1 MPHAEPEWAQPEGAA
16 PDIVL
21 QPEPAVL
28 MGSSVAVRRLSDDI
42 QSVATEPYVLIES
55 EAGLDTDIVAS
66 TIHARSRRRGRYVA
80 VECRAVRSQLVER
93 TLFGSARRQSRN
105 GNSIDANSA
114 LAQAGGG
121 TLYLGNVCELS
132 PAAQTRLLHVRG
144 VAIVAA
150 TTADLGARVEE
161 GRFDASLLE
170 QLSRARIAVPGLR
183 CRAEDLPLMI
193 ETLIAERCAE
203 AGVAVKAVTDA
214 AMSLLISMPW
224 PGNLVELRHAIEQ
237 LVSVAS
243 SDVIE
248 VEDILAHVQF
258 QGALAPHSPSGTLR
272 AARRQFERD
281 YIALILR
288 QHHGRVG
295 DAARALGIQRT
306 NLYRKARQLGIS
318 VARPVQS

>member
-1 MPHAEPEWAQPEGAA
+1 MQRGTVPHAEP
-16 PDIVL
+16 IVP
-21 QPEPAVL
+21 QAEPAVL
-28 MGSSVAVRRLSDDI
+28 MGSSAAVRRLTDDI
-42 QSVATEPYVLIES
+42 HSVVTEPYVLIES

-66 TIHARSRRRGRYVA
+66 TIHARSRRRGRYVP
-80 VECRAVRSQLVER
+80 VECRAVKSQLVER

-105 GNSIDANSA
+105 GEALDASSA
-114 LAQAGGG
+114 LAQAAGG
-121 TLYLGNVCELS
+121 TLYLGNICELS
-132 PAAQTRLLHVRG
+132 PAAQARLVDVRG
-144 VAIVAA
+144 VAIVGA
-150 TTADLGARVEE
+150 TTADLEARVEE
-161 GRFDASLLE
+161 GRFHADLLE

-183 CRAEDLPLMI
+183 RRIEDLPLII
-193 ETLIAERCAE
+193 EALVAERCAD
-203 AGVAVKAVTDA
+203 AGVPVKTVTDA

-224 PGNLVELRHAIEQ
+224 PGNLVELRHAIAQ
-237 LVSVAS
+237 LVSVAAS
-243 SDVIE
+243 TTIE

-258 QGALAPHSPSGTLR
+258 HGALAPHSPSGTLR

-318 VARPVQS
+318 VARPVQ